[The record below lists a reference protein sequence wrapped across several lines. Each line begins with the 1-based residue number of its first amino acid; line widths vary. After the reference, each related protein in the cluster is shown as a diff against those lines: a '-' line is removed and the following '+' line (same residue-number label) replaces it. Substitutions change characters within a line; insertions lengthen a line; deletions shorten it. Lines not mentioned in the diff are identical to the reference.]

1 MLMQQKFKE
10 LEQPIRDLIPLQEK
24 VAGTFHRHTIA
35 RRRWLAL
42 VLFTNKIAKNQKS
55 QGGESDE
62 VGQLLQE
69 LVRPQEK
76 ALGTQ
81 DSGMHR
87 TKHLLAMTLWEREWY
102 AEAERILK
110 QLIQQR
116 KGVENADCDDNLAS
130 KHMLA
135 VTLYMHGLHAEAERM
150 LQKVVQQRELLLG
163 LGHEDTI
170 ESKRWLAAM
179 RDRRVKPTERR
190 HLSSQSVQGP
200 QKVLTIHYET
210 ISAEA
215 QQPPQQLSEQR
226 IEIPHTHHVNTSE
239 SKNPIHAAVLAE
251 ARQLPQHLSQPPTEV
266 LDTRQRSKPANTESL
281 HAAIFVGERQMSQQS
296 VQELM
301 MIQDTQLAN
310 RSRDKEPL
318 STKVP
323 AEAPAASTKSLVD
336 VMSNR
341 PGNSSTP
348 AIIDKQ
354 HMRDLR
360 FNKSCSFLVKLS
372 RLSLKRS
379 QFVATQDLVMT
390 KSMDLEKGEEGQHCF
405 FWEHKSLP
413 LEMKGVLGSG
423 GFGRVDR
430 VLSLI
435 SFQEY
440 ALKRV
445 PRSAAFSGRKTEAI
459 KQFIAKIKASKRIKH
474 HHVVDF
480 VGSYTD
486 PKHMG
491 LIMSPVADMDLSAY
505 LATVDT
511 FKY

>member
-1 MLMQQKFKE
+1 
-10 LEQPIRDLIPLQEK
+10 
-24 VAGTFHRHTIA
+24 
-35 RRRWLAL
+35 
-42 VLFTNKIAKNQKS
+42 
-55 QGGESDE
+55 
-62 VGQLLQE
+62 
-69 LVRPQEK
+69 
-76 ALGTQ
+76 
-81 DSGMHR
+81 
-87 TKHLLAMTLWEREWY
+87 
-102 AEAERILK
+102 
-110 QLIQQR
+110 
-116 KGVENADCDDNLAS
+116 
-130 KHMLA
+130 
-135 VTLYMHGLHAEAERM
+135 
-150 LQKVVQQRELLLG
+150 
-163 LGHEDTI
+163 
-170 ESKRWLAAM
+170 M

-336 VMSNR
+336 WRKIPRIYIV
-341 PGNSSTP
+341 
-348 AIIDKQ
+348 
-354 HMRDLR
+354 LR
-360 FNKSCSFLVKLS
+360 TINCLDFLDT
-372 RLSLKRS
+372 KRS

-505 LATVDT
+505 LATHGTSQAFIRTNPTGTDALIIELKGIGSPADNVALVWTQDMIMVQQQLRPT
-511 FKY
+511 VTSLVASILSKSQEESGSEVFCEICCTSQQDDLSDFNELDIADM